1 MQIIVFVTDHFEE
14 LIVTYFIHSIS
25 LILVRLIFIP
35 VLSLFVLISVSRST
49 KMNFLLSLQ
58 SV

>member
-25 LILVRLIFIP
+25 LILVQLIFIP
-35 VLSLFVLISVSRST
+35 VLSLFVLIRC
-49 KMNFLLSLQ
+49 K
-58 SV
+58 